1 MSLSHLYHNNLLR
14 PQYESSVTPVAA
26 GGQPRPRARTLGSA
40 GGAAMAREVRA
51 RRQQQVVRIFI
62 FSTKDLE
69 DCVPI
74 SHQHI
79 MFTTQHSVFSCE
91 SASRHF

>member
-1 MSLSHLYHNNLLR
+1 MSLSHLYHNNLLC

-51 RRQQQVVRIFI
+51 RRQQQQVVEL
-62 FSTKDLE
+62 K
-69 DCVPI
+69 
-74 SHQHI
+74 
-79 MFTTQHSVFSCE
+79 
-91 SASRHF
+91 